1 MKPDEAADIMN
12 READELMRVVRQ
24 LRSRKSS
31 DFDNRDLLN
40 WFCHALQQHA
50 IFKQSISDVIREMGQ
65 KYPDFR
71 LESHDNNNQMVIKE
85 ASSSVNIEAPPFDT
99 NFWMGLGDI

>member
-1 MKPDEAADIMN
+1 MTPDEASEIMSQ
-12 READELMRVVRQ
+12 EADELMRMVRQ

-40 WFCHALQQHA
+40 WFCMTLQQFA
-50 IFKQSISDVIREMGQ
+50 NFKQSMSEIVKEMGE
-65 KYPDFR
+65 KYPEVR
-71 LESHDNNNQMVIKE
+71 LTPQNDTHIVVTDNTNSI
-85 ASSSVNIEAPPFDT
+85 NIEAPPFDT

>member
-50 IFKQSISDVIREMGQ
+50 VFKQSISDVIREMGQ

-71 LESHDNNNQMVIKE
+71 LESHDNNNQIVIKE
-85 ASSSVNIEAPPFDT
+85 ECSPSKYRNPTLRYKFLDGA
-99 NFWMGLGDI
+99 W